1 MASPATVLKIEAKVG
16 GLEQVEGLKSA
27 VRSLQNTAPPAAENI
42 NKLRD
47 AAKSLGNAAEAST
60 SDLRTSA
67 TVLKFLKDQVA
78 LTSKEYRDLS
88 NDLKTVENRFNAA
101 NTAAKQF
108 RSSAG
113 PLSGGTAGAGIMGRP
128 TEKLDPYMRLGFGTN
143 DPEYWRKRQETHPG
157 GAAIFPQ
164 QLDYAATNKALSS
177 MQSANDQMTAVANK
191 GRQDRLLVQE
201 KYNQLEI
208 AQQDAAHKKQLLNQ
222 QRMDD
227 IEGRFFE
234 MRLNNAASIREKAE
248 QRIAQRRQRL
258 VTAGQTV
265 GAVAASGV
273 FGGPE
278 GALGAI
284 IGAVGGPGGALV
296 GGAIGAQVG
305 MLRQAIGDTAT
316 YAAEIAKLNI
326 ALRGITK
333 TSEEYADAQRAISLI
348 SNTLNVPIKEA
359 TAGFTKLS
367 ASVIGAGGNV
377 NDAQI
382 VMLGFTQAIKA
393 TSGGAKEVSG
403 VMTALTQIFSKGK
416 ISAEE
421 INQIAERLPG
431 AFTAIAKAVGKTGPE
446 LQDALKNGE
455 VGLNDLMKTAQY
467 LTDQYG
473 ASANKMAAS
482 AEESGARM
490 TVALDKLKLA
500 IGETYQPI
508 GSEFQ
513 ESITNATNIAIL
525 AMESHKKNTEDLGKT
540 ISKTF
545 GEETAKNIGD
555 WFQRFNLSVA
565 ASVLGLQP
573 LLNAINAINNY
584 MGTQKTGQQKMID
597 AGSPNM
603 YSDAQGNVYD
613 AITGQLI
620 MKAPTKFELP
630 KSEGDDAAKKEAK
643 LKQQIE
649 LQRELNDIES
659 QFNAYELP
667 RLKGLQEIQ
676 LRLAALDK
684 DANVEAK
691 KKLELTANELQYQID
706 ALKISKQLNIELAKN
721 KTIEDARLKEV
732 QRQGIDQ
739 KMQDELKK
747 LNLTRDTKRKAIEQG
762 VTLELKKQTEELKKQ
777 ADEYQEILR
786 SVQQSLDQPLVVL
799 GQNLEEEKL
808 KLRYRRDPRAL
819 EAELQDLGIR
829 RQFAEAQKEGL
840 AKIKPEDRSEF
851 LAALEVSKQK
861 ALETAEAIRALKRSI
876 DELNAAD
883 VGQGFKNGVES
894 FLTSIGTMSENVSQL
909 TQNAFQ
915 GLSDGIAELVTT
927 GKMNFNDFANSIIKD
942 MIRIATQQLILRPIL
957 QGIGGLFGGGGG
969 LSGGGYFDSITG
981 LGKAGPNFGLAKGG
995 VITQNGIQA
1004 FARGGIVDKPM
1015 LFPFAKGIGLMGEA
1029 GPEAIMPLRRGRDGN
1044 LGVAGGGGTTN
1055 VVVNVD
1061 AGGTSAQGDAPRGEQ
1076 LGKALSAAVQAELI
1090 KQRRP
1095 GGLLA

>member
-1 MASPATVLKIEAKVG
+1 
-16 GLEQVEGLKSA
+16 
-27 VRSLQNTAPPAAENI
+27 
-42 NKLRD
+42 
-47 AAKSLGNAAEAST
+47 
-60 SDLRTSA
+60 
-67 TVLKFLKDQVA
+67 
-78 LTSKEYRDLS
+78 
-88 NDLKTVENRFNAA
+88 
-101 NTAAKQF
+101 
-108 RSSAG
+108 
-113 PLSGGTAGAGIMGRP
+113 
-128 TEKLDPYMRLGFGTN
+128 
-143 DPEYWRKRQETHPG
+143 
-157 GAAIFPQ
+157 
-164 QLDYAATNKALSS
+164 
-177 MQSANDQMTAVANK
+177 
-191 GRQDRLLVQE
+191 
-201 KYNQLEI
+201 
-208 AQQDAAHKKQLLNQ
+208 
-222 QRMDD
+222 
-227 IEGRFFE
+227 
-234 MRLNNAASIREKAE
+234 
-248 QRIAQRRQRL
+248 
-258 VTAGQTV
+258 
-265 GAVAASGV
+265 
-273 FGGPE
+273 
-278 GALGAI
+278 
-284 IGAVGGPGGALV
+284 
-296 GGAIGAQVG
+296 
-305 MLRQAIGDTAT
+305 
-316 YAAEIAKLNI
+316 
-326 ALRGITK
+326 
-333 TSEEYADAQRAISLI
+333 
-348 SNTLNVPIKEA
+348 
-359 TAGFTKLS
+359 
-367 ASVIGAGGNV
+367 
-377 NDAQI
+377 
-382 VMLGFTQAIKA
+382 
-393 TSGGAKEVSG
+393 
-403 VMTALTQIFSKGK
+403 
-416 ISAEE
+416 
-421 INQIAERLPG
+421 
-431 AFTAIAKAVGKTGPE
+431 
-446 LQDALKNGE
+446 
-455 VGLNDLMKTAQY
+455 MKTAQY